1 MLSVFVG
8 YSGVFTVQFLYLETS
23 MIFKECRQG
32 GVGIHLVR
40 LYKVVTT
47 VCAET
52 FITYFTVIVPRPGLS
67 HHLNKHSDPRF
78 HLLSHSPSPSLSM
91 SGFSCTIML
100 FLTSGTALVSF
111 PVFSLHVFNVC
122 TVSLAVVLCYMQ
134 HIVFSNLLVVISGGL
149 CLL

>member
-1 MLSVFVG
+1 MPPLCVG
-8 YSGVFTVQFLYLETS
+8 CSGIFRVQLPYLETS
-23 MIFKECRQG
+23 KIFKECRQG
-32 GVGIHLVR
+32 GVGIHLLR
-40 LYKVVTT
+40 LYKVATT

-52 FITYFTVIVPRPGLS
+52 FITDITVIVPGPGLS
-67 HHLNKHSDPRF
+67 LHLINKHSDPRF

-111 PVFSLHVFNVC
+111 PLFFLIVFNVC

-134 HIVFSNLLVVISGGL
+134 HLVFSNL
-149 CLL
+149 